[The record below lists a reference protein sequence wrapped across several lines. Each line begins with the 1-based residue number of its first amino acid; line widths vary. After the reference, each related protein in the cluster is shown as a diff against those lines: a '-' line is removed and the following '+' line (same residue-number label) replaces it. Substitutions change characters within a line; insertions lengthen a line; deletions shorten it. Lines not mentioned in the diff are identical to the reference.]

1 MIKKSILFI
10 IFLVLVSCSSPYGGA
25 GGVKFSNRKGI
36 YEDEAKKV
44 AVEIND
50 KENNNLIITVLGN
63 TAGDVIIN
71 ETLSVNS
78 EASGI
83 YMTVKSQLYEGY
95 TYMLNLGNNANNI
108 FITIK
113 DGQGNDIIFNEKLS
127 KQKNNNF

>member
-78 EASGI
+78 ASSAI
-83 YMTVKSQLYEGY
+83 YMTIDSEIYKGY
-95 TYMLNLGNNANNI
+95 VYMLNLGNNANNI

-127 KQKNNNF
+127 KQKK

>member
-1 MIKKSILFI
+1 MIKKIILFI
-10 IFLVLVSCSSPYGGA
+10 IFLILVSCQSSYNSA

-36 YEDEAKKV
+36 YENEAKNV

-78 EASGI
+78 ASSAI
-83 YMTVKSQLYEGY
+83 YMTIDSESYKGY
-95 TYMLNLGNNANNI
+95 VYMLNLGNNANNI

-113 DGQGNDIIFNEKLS
+113 DGQGNYVIFNEKLS
-127 KQKNNNF
+127 KQKK

>member
-63 TAGDVIIN
+63 TSGDVIIN

-78 EASGI
+78 ASSAI
-83 YMTVKSQLYEGY
+83 YMTIDSESYKGY
-95 TYMLNLGNNANNI
+95 VYMLNLGNNANNI

-113 DGQGNDIIFNEKLS
+113 DGQGNYVIFNEKLS
-127 KQKNNNF
+127 KQKK